1 MASIWRRSMVY
12 LGLVDDDEYEEY
24 EPYDEP
30 QPQAPSQPAPLRR
43 GARAK
48 SDPLDGGYDPEP
60 TGVRTLPRDD
70 ARGGEPRGMETR
82 SYDTRGY
89 DGRGNESRG
98 DTRMGGSGMGSS
110 GLGSSGA
117 VTVQPRP
124 SVVRPFTQPQ
134 AAKVHVTVPVGF
146 NDAQEI
152 GDKLKDNQPVIVNL
166 QGIDRDL
173 SRRLI
178 DFSSGLTYGLGGA
191 MERVADQVFLLT
203 PSNVEVSAEEK
214 RRLQERG
221 LYRA

>member
-1 MASIWRRSMVY
+1 MVY
-12 LGLVDDDEYEEY
+12 LGLVDDDEYEGEY

-30 QPQAPSQPAPLRR
+30 QPQAQPQPAPVRGR
-43 GARAK
+43 GARAM
-48 SDPLDGGYDPEP
+48 PEP
-60 TGVRTLPRDD
+60 ADSMYEPEPSGVRTLPRDEGVSIPP
-70 ARGGEPRGMETR
+70 RGIEPRAMEPRGMDTR
-82 SYDTRGY
+82 SIG
-89 DGRGNESRG
+89 G
-98 DTRMGGSGMGSS
+98 RMGGGGMGA
-110 GLGSSGA
+110 SSGA
-117 VTVQPRP
+117 VTVQQPQRP

-134 AAKVHVTVPVGF
+134 AAKVHVVVPVGF

-191 MERVADQVFLLT
+191 MERVAEHVFLLT

-221 LYRA
+221 LYRS

>member
-1 MASIWRRSMVY
+1 MASIWRRTMVY

-30 QPQAPSQPAPLRR
+30 QPQPQQQAAGPMRR
-43 GARAK
+43 GPRPMPEPVESA
-48 SDPLDGGYDPEP
+48 YDPEP
-60 TGVRTLPRDD
+60 TGVRTLPRDE
-70 ARGGEPRGMETR
+70 GYGVESRGMEPRNVEPR
-82 SYDTRGY
+82 SI
-89 DGRGNESRG
+89 
-98 DTRMGGSGMGSS
+98 GGSGMGNSS
-110 GLGSSGA
+110 GMGGSGA

-124 SVVRPFTQPQ
+124 SVVRPFSQPQ

-152 GDKLKDNQPVIVNL
+152 GDKLKANQPVIVNL

-191 MERVADQVFLLT
+191 MERVAEQVFLLT

>member
-1 MASIWRRSMVY
+1 MVY
-12 LGLVDDDEYEEY
+12 LGLVDDEEYEEY

-30 QPQAPSQPAPLRR
+30 QAQPMGQVAPPRR
-43 GARAK
+43 AAR
-48 SDPLDGGYDPEP
+48 SVPDPMEGSYDPEP
-60 TGVRTLPRDD
+60 TGVRTLPRDE
-70 ARGGEPRGMETR
+70 GFSTESRGMEPRMAEPR
-82 SYDTRGY
+82 SI
-89 DGRGNESRG
+89 
-98 DTRMGGSGMGSS
+98 GGSGMGNSS
-110 GLGSSGA
+110 GMGSSGA

-124 SVVRPFTQPQ
+124 SVVRPFSQPQ
-134 AAKVHVTVPVGF
+134 AAKVHITVPVGF

-152 GDKLKDNQPVIVNL
+152 GDKLKANQPVIVNL

-191 MERVADQVFLLT
+191 MERVAEQVFLLT

>member
-1 MASIWRRSMVY
+1 MASIWRRTMVY
-12 LGLVDDDEYEEY
+12 LGLVDDDEYENEY

-30 QPQAPSQPAPLRR
+30 QPQAQPQPAPVRGR
-43 GARAK
+43 GARAM
-48 SDPLDGGYDPEP
+48 PEP
-60 TGVRTLPRDD
+60 ADSMYEPEPSGVRTLPRDEGVNIQP
-70 ARGGEPRGMETR
+70 RGIEPRAMEPRGVDTR
-82 SYDTRGY
+82 S
-89 DGRGNESRG
+89 
-98 DTRMGGSGMGSS
+98 MGAGMGS
-110 GLGSSGA
+110 GGMGASSGA
-117 VTVQPRP
+117 VTVQQPQRP

-134 AAKVHVTVPVGF
+134 AAKVHVVVPVGF

-166 QGIDRDL
+166 QGIDREL

-191 MERVADQVFLLT
+191 MERVAEQVFLLT

-221 LYRA
+221 LYRS

>member
-1 MASIWRRSMVY
+1 MVY
-12 LGLVDDDEYEEY
+12 LCLVDDDEYEEY

-30 QPQAPSQPAPLRR
+30 QPNAQGQNAPRR
-43 GARAK
+43 GVR
-48 SDPLDGGYDPEP
+48 PTPEP
-60 TGVRTLPRDD
+60 QESAYEPEAAGVRTLPRDEGPKYEPRGVD
-70 ARGGEPRGMETR
+70 ARSAEPRGMGGGGIGA
-82 SYDTRGY
+82 SMSG
-89 DGRGNESRG
+89 GV
-98 DTRMGGSGMGSS
+98 MGGSGMG
-110 GLGSSGA
+110 GGIGSSGA
-117 VTVQPRP
+117 VTVQQRP

-152 GDKLKDNQPVIVNL
+152 GDKLKANQPVIVNL
-166 QGIDRDL
+166 QGIDREL

-203 PSNVEVSAEEK
+203 PSNVEVSPEEK

-221 LYRA
+221 LYRS

>member
-1 MASIWRRSMVY
+1 MASIWRRTMVY

-30 QPQAPSQPAPLRR
+30 APQAPPTAPPRR
-43 GARAK
+43 GRA
-48 SDPLDGGYDPEP
+48 PEP
-60 TGVRTLPRDD
+60 IDMSYEPEPSGVRTIPREDSVHV
-70 ARGGEPRGMETR
+70 ETR
-82 SYDTRGY
+82 PM
-89 DGRGNESRG
+89 ESRS
-98 DTRMGGSGMGSS
+98 MSSGMGAT
-110 GLGSSGA
+110 LGHGAGSA
-117 VTVQPRP
+117 VTVQQRP

-134 AAKVHVTVPVGF
+134 AAKVHVVVPVGF

-152 GDKLKDNQPVIVNL
+152 GDKLKANQPVIVNL

-191 MERVADQVFLLT
+191 MERVAEQVFLLT
-203 PSNVEVSAEEK
+203 PSNVEVSPEEK

-221 LYRA
+221 LYRS